1 MVSWLQHVCSR
12 KEHHLHN
19 NRGIIPTLKQ
29 IIGRQ
34 GHQNPRASYHHKSQG
49 SSLSYP
55 PNTPNFQK
63 FQPEKHIE
71 FQTAV
76 LDHPFRFTLHKT
88 NILFQMDGWNTTSF
102 PFGALGLFA
111 GGFISSF

>member
-1 MVSWLQHVCSR
+1 MFVQGRSITFTTI
-12 KEHHLHN
+12 
-19 NRGIIPTLKQ
+19 RGIIPTLEK
-29 IIGRQ
+29 IIDRQ
-34 GHQNPRASYHHKSQG
+34 GHQNPLASYHHKSQG

-88 NILFQMDGWNTTSF
+88 NILHTVSFMDGWKTTSF